1 MKRKIVEYIK
11 ESQTVKRN
19 HYKIHGYVDLFIV
32 HRLSDNINVEN
43 VIDKLESIL
52 SRKYFYGVDVI
63 YIARIPEFKKREI
76 NALYKDGA
84 IYISPNQD
92 SEEDMMDDFIHEVSH
107 SVETYYQDFIYSDGE
122 IKKEFLGK
130 RKRLYHLMS
139 QDNINVDMSDF
150 LNVHYSKEFDFF
162 LYKDVGYNRIDGHV
176 SGLFLSPYSVTSMRE
191 YFATGFEEY
200 FLGDR
205 IYLKK
210 ISPQVYRKIKNME
223 EEKSEV

>member
-1 MKRKIVEYIK
+1 
-11 ESQTVKRN
+11 
-19 HYKIHGYVDLFIV
+19 
-32 HRLSDNINVEN
+32 
-43 VIDKLESIL
+43 
-52 SRKYFYGVDVI
+52 
-63 YIARIPEFKKREI
+63 
-76 NALYKDGA
+76 
-84 IYISPNQD
+84 
-92 SEEDMMDDFIHEVSH
+92 
-107 SVETYYQDFIYSDGE
+107 
-122 IKKEFLGK
+122 
-130 RKRLYHLMS
+130 MS